1 MNKTFTLSNYHA
13 KIFTN
18 AYLLLANRVESL
30 SIPNDSEFVGM
41 FLRFWKRGGFM
52 LHYCSRVLTSGCSD
66 RLKSSS
72 TSDES
77 TKFGCIGHG

>member
-1 MNKTFTLSNYHA
+1 MY
-13 KIFTN
+13 
-18 AYLLLANRVESL
+18 
-30 SIPNDSEFVGM
+30 
-41 FLRFWKRGGFM
+41 
-52 LHYCSRVLTSGCSD
+52 HYCSRVLTFGGSD